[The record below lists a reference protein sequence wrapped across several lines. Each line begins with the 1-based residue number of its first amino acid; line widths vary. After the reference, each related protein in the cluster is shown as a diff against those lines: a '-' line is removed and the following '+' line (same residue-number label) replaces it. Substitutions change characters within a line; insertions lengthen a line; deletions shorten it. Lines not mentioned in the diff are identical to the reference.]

1 MPEVRR
7 TKLPF
12 PINLIWNIKAFYFVF
27 MVVMIASLAAVGLA
41 PSLGGGGGSSRP
53 PPVERGSPGPEETAT
68 GILTVDKPEKTIDPT
83 KAYNAVITT
92 DKGEIV
98 IALSKDAPQAAN
110 SLAFLAGQD
119 FYDGLEFFWV
129 YRDDSDQLFDAQTGD
144 PTCEA
149 SGDLSCTGAGG
160 PGYTLPKEGDT
171 STAGDWA
178 VIAPVIAPG
187 GDQVHGSQ
195 FLIAPALHE
204 SFEGTV
210 IGQVVKGQEIL
221 ESLAERVPCF
231 GSNPSQSNPCQPK
244 DKLPD
249 PLTIKDMAVQPA

>member
-27 MVVMIASLAAVGLA
+27 MIVMIASLAAVGLA
-41 PSLGGGGGSSRP
+41 PSLGGGSRSKGA
-53 PPVERGSPGPEETAT
+53 PVDEGSPAPEETAT
-68 GILTVDKPEKTIDPT
+68 GLLTVDKPERTIDT
-83 KAYNAVITT
+83 TKKAYNAVITT

-98 IALSKDAPQAAN
+98 VALSQDAPQAAN
-110 SLAFLAGQD
+110 SLAFLAGQN

-129 YRDDSDQLFDAQTGD
+129 YRDETGPYDAQAGD

-149 SGDLSCTGAGG
+149 SSDLSCTGAGG
-160 PGYTLPKEGDT
+160 PGYTLPREGGA
-171 STAGDWA
+171 STAGQWA

-195 FLIAPALHE
+195 FVIAMRD
-204 SFEGTV
+204 SGDFEGTV

-221 ESLAERVPCF
+221 ESLDIRTPCF
-231 GSNPSQSNPCQPK
+231 GSRPSESNPCQTN
-244 DKLPD
+244 DELPD
-249 PLTIKDMAVQPA
+249 ALTIKDVAVQPA